1 MATATRKAYDV
12 ASLHQ
17 LDGRES
23 DGRVQMNVRRRL
35 GIQAFGTSAYRSRD
49 GGKLVSEHD
58 ETGFRIGQAGQEE
71 LYVVVSGH
79 ATFTVNGEQIDAPS
93 GSLVFVHDPA
103 ARRGAVA
110 EEPGTIVLAVG
121 GKAGEAF
128 MPLSEEFNR
137 AYDAYAA
144 KDYERSLELYRELL
158 ASDFPR
164 KAGIVYNM
172 ACNEAQLGR
181 TDEALAHLREA
192 IEADEG
198 ARELAR
204 TDTDLDPI
212 RDDPRLA
219 ELIA

>member
-1 MATATRKAYDV
+1 MATATLKAYDV
-12 ASLHQ
+12 ASLHE
-17 LDGRES
+17 LDGTES
-23 DGRVQMNVRRRL
+23 DGRIQMNVRRRL
-35 GIQAFGTSAYRSRD
+35 GIQAFGTSAYRSRER
-49 GGKLVSEHD
+49 GKLISEHD
-58 ETGFRIGQAGQEE
+58 ETGFRMGQAGQEE

-79 ATFTVNGEQIDAPS
+79 ATFTVNGEQTDGPS
-93 GSLVFVHDPA
+93 GSLVFVRDPA
-103 ARRGAVA
+103 AKRSAVA

-128 MPLSEEFNR
+128 MPLSEEFNA
-137 AYDAYAA
+137 AYDAYTA

-164 KAGIVYNM
+164 KAGIVYNI
-172 ACNEAQLGR
+172 ACNEALLGR
-181 TDEALAHLREA
+181 TDEALAHVREA

-204 TDTDLDPI
+204 TDTDLDSI
-212 RDDPRLA
+212 RDDPRFA